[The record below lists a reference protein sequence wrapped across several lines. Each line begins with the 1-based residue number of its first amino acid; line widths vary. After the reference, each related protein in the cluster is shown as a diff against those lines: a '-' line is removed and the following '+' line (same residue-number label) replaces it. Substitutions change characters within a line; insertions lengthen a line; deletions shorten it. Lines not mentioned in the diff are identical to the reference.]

1 VVFVS
6 PAQETIS
13 FSYKV
18 EFETTNNVVEYE
30 ALVLGLRAAKYMGIE
45 ELSIFGDAE
54 LIVHQIKN
62 IYKTKHPRLRSYRNE
77 VWDLLDNFFSAF
89 NISFIPREENTMVDS
104 LVVSARNFTIPIHP
118 KIKYDVEVK
127 YRSSIL
133 DNVKYWKVY
142 ALHIDQDH
150 DSEIN
155 PHVDVFLNKISNH
168 HIFTS
173 TCCKNYDVLFAAL
186 WTKLSILSE
195 NRGNK

>member
-13 FSYKV
+13 FSYKL

-30 ALVLGLRAAKYMGIE
+30 ALVLGLRASKYMGIE

-118 KIKYDVEVK
+118 KIKYNVEVK

-173 TCCKNYDVLFAAL
+173 TCCKNYDVLFVAL